1 MKRGFTL
8 IELLAVILI
17 LGIIALIAIPTVN
30 KIIEESR
37 RGAFKST
44 LINIEKAI
52 EENCTLQQIKSE
64 EITTLY
70 TITDGIISPKIDI
83 KGDLPDGTF
92 TVTNNC
98 EITFLVQNPNYI
110 GKKETIDGEVI
121 IEKNNGVDMNNY
133 IVELGEY
140 DRVGPFSSEYFK
152 KIELVKTL
160 DTINSDWLNKLIK
173 KKNNETGFTDAL
185 VWDISEKNNNSIIS
199 YFEDADSDG
208 MYEMY
213 MAANGKI
220 KANPNSSYLFMKIEK
235 AETIDLT
242 NLDTSNVTNMNNMF
256 YWCYYTKNIILD
268 NFDTSNVTDMS
279 YMFNYCHDVTSL
291 DVSSFDT
298 SKVTNMDSMFYS
310 CATITNLD
318 LSNFDT
324 SNVTNM
330 SYMLC
335 CASLTNVNLTSF
347 NTSKV
352 TSMDWMFSG
361 CDFTTVD
368 LSSFDTS
375 KVTTTYSMFSACVN
389 LTTLDLSNFNV
400 SSLTDATEMFAYC
413 YLLTNM
419 NISNWDVPSN
429 IDTDGM
435 WTLTGVNQSNIIWD
449 NVSAEDKNLLAVP
462 A

>member
-1 MKRGFTL
+1 MKKGFTL

-30 KIIEESR
+30 NILKESR
-37 RGAFKST
+37 KGAFSST
-44 LINIEKAI
+44 LTNLEKAV
-52 EENCTLQQIKSE
+52 EEKCTTEQIKNQ
-64 EITTLY
+64 EITTMY
-70 TITDGIISPKIDI
+70 TIEGGVISPSLDI
-83 KGDLPDGTF
+83 KGNLPDGTIY
-92 TVTNNC
+92 VTQNC
-98 EITFLVQNPNYI
+98 EVSFTLSDNNFT
-110 GKKETIDGEVI
+110 GTKEVGEEVVI
-121 IEKNNGVDMNNY
+121 VENNGVDMNNY
-133 IVELGEY
+133 IVEMGEY
-140 DRVGPFSSEYFK
+140 NRVGPFSSQYSK
-152 KIELVKTL
+152 KIELIKTL

-173 KKNNETGFTDAL
+173 KKNNEAGFTDAL
-185 VWDISEKNNNSIIS
+185 VWDISDKNNNSIIS

-213 MAANGKI
+213 IAANGKI
-220 KANPNSSYLFMKIEK
+220 KANPNSSYLFTDIEK

-242 NLDTSNVTNMNNMF
+242 HLDTSNVIYMNNMF
-256 YWCYYTKNIILD
+256 DWCYYTKNIILD
-268 NFDTSNVTDMS
+268 NFNTSKVIDMS
-279 YMFNYCHDVTSL
+279 NMFIYCNYVTSL

-298 SKVTNMDSMFYS
+298 SKVTDMSFMFYS
-310 CATITNLD
+310 CSTITNLD

-330 SYMLC
+330 SYMLSC
-335 CASLTNVNLTSF
+335 SSLTNVNLTSF

-375 KVTTTYSMFSACVN
+375 KVTTTYSMFSACTN

-400 SSLTDATEMFAYC
+400 SSLTDATNMFVYC
-413 YLLTNM
+413 YSLTNM

-435 WTLTGVNQSNIIWD
+435 WNSTGVNQSNIVWD
-449 NVSAEDKNLLAVP
+449 NVSEEDKNLLAVP